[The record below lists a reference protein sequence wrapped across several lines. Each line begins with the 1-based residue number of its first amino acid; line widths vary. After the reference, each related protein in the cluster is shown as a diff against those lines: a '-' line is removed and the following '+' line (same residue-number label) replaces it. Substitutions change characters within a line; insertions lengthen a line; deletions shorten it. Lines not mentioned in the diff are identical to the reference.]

1 MPIYSIYIGK
11 LDTTKISRRNSL
23 VLKITIVLS
32 FGILGLVSYIGIQPN
47 EVSISDNR
55 LYISGFYGVKWPLD
69 EITKVELVDTIPN
82 IQVRTNGFA

>member
-1 MPIYSIYIGK
+1 M
-11 LDTTKISRRNSL
+11 
-23 VLKITIVLS
+23 
-32 FGILGLVSYIGIQPN
+32 VSYIGIQPN